1 MKLSVRF
8 PGMALVILTALSLCL
23 AACGGTNGN
32 TTGVTAPVPTPAI
45 SAITPS
51 TIPAGSSGA
60 VQITITGSGFI
71 ATSVAQINGT
81 ILATTYVS
89 ATELQASIPA
99 SLIVAGMQLGIV
111 VSNGNSSSAN
121 SPASLVSVLNPAPGL
136 VSLTPTGVIAGSGP
150 QTVTLTGT
158 GFLPTTSIA
167 ANSAARTTTYASPTQ
182 VTVVLTAADLATAG
196 AINLVATNAAPGGG
210 SSSALSFEVNNP
222 APAIASLT
230 PSAIAEGSAAFTLN
244 VAGSGFFGG
253 SVVYWNQTA
262 LTTTLVSATALK
274 AAVPASVLASAS
286 SSSIAV
292 ANSSPGGGQSATVA
306 FEVTSALPILSSL
319 QPATVEIDQAAT
331 VTLSGSGFG
340 PDSVALWNGAPRPT
354 TVVSPSQ
361 LAVSLSANDLA
372 TVGTGTI
379 TVSNP
384 APGGGVT
391 KALLLAITNQLIP
404 TITGLSFS
412 IPSSYNGACPQVQV
426 HAVGTNLYGTELVV
440 NGQMLAFPQATSGTD
455 LYGELPVGFSSA
467 PGQFSAVASQP
478 YLQLN
483 SDPYLLPTT
492 VAPVLTFCASPV
504 GATIYP
510 NSKFLL
516 SFAAT
521 QINSSAAAAVTSI
534 TLPSGIT
541 TSATF
546 PISTGQ
552 GYPGSTHQ
560 VFTAAS
566 TLASGPLS
574 FPFTGSAGTL
584 SSTGTVTLTVSST
597 AAIPTSFS
605 SFPSSELGVPIG
617 GSNSLAFSST
627 GQNEDYALDL
637 TVSGLPAGTTAT
649 ITPTP
654 IIPGDSFTVTV
665 AAASTAPESQNVPI
679 TLTGTPALGSV
690 TPATGSFSL
699 DVTPR
704 PGTLANNRTD
714 FVSTQATPFGV
725 VYDRQAD
732 LIFASNSV
740 WNRIDVISN
749 KTHLLQQSIP
759 LRGAQAIDVS
769 QDGSTVWI
777 GTNSQQVFALNTST
791 FALTRYIVPMIAGSG
806 WEDNLLLALSDGTL
820 LLNTSPGAGQ
830 GIYNNVIWTPSTN
843 QLTVLPTSD
852 YFTLRSGDGS
862 KAYGTTFASG
872 YSNVVYDVATKALT
886 PLPTL
891 GQGSQ
896 LIAAN
901 SNGSMLVGGDNGVY
915 TGAGQLI
922 GTIPDYLGNYYVEQY
937 GSTAFSRD
945 GTTLYQIGSGADSR
959 IATIDVASVTL
970 RGVAPALSA
979 LPNTISGTPFST
991 SNTSVDD
998 SGEMIVIQTFGV
1010 GFEDSTFFQNFGS
1023 LARGSSSPV
1032 LLSPNAGPLAGGTVS
1047 SPYGSFDLTPDIWY
1061 GTNRGSANLDS
1072 TSSLTITSPPGNAN
1086 GPVNLKYIYPN
1097 GEQVFTPQAFS
1108 YSSFPQDSILS
1119 GSTPLGGVPGRIS
1132 GYGMPADGSGGKLT
1146 VGGQTATITTTVGQY
1161 PPYTGEAFPSTYLDY
1176 TIPSGTPGYA
1186 DLSITTPIGSGT
1198 LPKAVFYAKSV
1209 TDYSSTDSFSDVLYD
1224 SARQQLYLSGT
1235 DHIDVFSLT
1244 SNSWQTPL
1252 KPATL
1257 SSASQFRGLALS
1269 PDGSQLLAANLLDQ
1283 SLSVISI
1290 DTPSQTFAIAIPPPT
1305 SSGPGCLTGPFAVT
1319 ALAGQQALVSSGLP
1333 PTIGGC
1339 PYSQTLYIANLQA
1352 KTAASLSS
1360 RAKSYVCSTVA
1371 STSEGTTDG
1380 TLAIIGAEEG
1390 GSCFYSTIS
1399 NAFIATQSGAIN
1411 YFGVGISG
1419 DGNIASVSNAFV
1431 DPLGNML
1438 GGLGRPAV
1446 LFPNQTATPYP
1457 LNNYPSNTLERP
1469 RLNAS
1474 GSLYYWAYP
1483 NYFEIF
1489 DVPTAT
1495 LKMRFSLTE
1504 TVQNV
1509 ETPLSIDEGGRQVF
1523 LITDKGLTV
1532 VDLGT
1537 APLSIGHL
1545 DPISGGASQ
1554 IQVRGS
1560 GFVSGLSAMID
1571 QQSATSVFVDENTFK
1586 LTVPTM
1592 AAGYHDLTITN
1603 PDGST
1608 YTLKSAISTQ

>member
-1 MKLSVRF
+1 MKLFVRF
-8 PGMALVILTALSLCL
+8 PGVALVPLCVLSLFL
-23 AACGGTNGN
+23 VACGGTSGN
-32 TTGVTAPVPTPAI
+32 TTGVTAPVPLPAI
-45 SAITPS
+45 SAVTPS
-51 TIPAGSSGA
+51 TIPAGSLGA
-60 VQITITGSGFI
+60 VQITITGNGFI

-81 ILATTYVS
+81 ILTTTYVS

-121 SPASLVSVLNPAPGL
+121 SAASLVSVLNPVPSL
-136 VSLTPTGVIAGSGP
+136 VSLAPTGVIAGSGP
-150 QTVTLTGT
+150 QTVTVTGT
-158 GFLPTTSIA
+158 GFVPTTSIA
-167 ANSAARTTTYASPTQ
+167 ANSTARTTTYASPTQ
-182 VTVVLTAADLATAG
+182 VTVALTAADLASAG

-210 SSSALSFEVNNP
+210 SSSALSFAVNNP
-222 APAIASLT
+222 APAIVSLNPT
-230 PSAIAEGSAAFTLN
+230 TIAEGSAAFTLN
-244 VAGSGFFGG
+244 VAGSGFVGG

-262 LTTTLVSATALK
+262 LTTTLVSATALQ
-274 AAVPASVLASAS
+274 AAVPASLLASAS
-286 SSSIAV
+286 SSSITV
-292 ANSSPGGGQSATVA
+292 VNSPPGGGQSATAA
-306 FEVTSALPILSSL
+306 FAVTSALPILSAL
-319 QPATVEIDQAAT
+319 RPATVEIYQAAA
-331 VTLSGSGFG
+331 VNLSGSGFG

-354 TVVSPSQ
+354 MVVSASQ
-361 LAVSLSANDLA
+361 LAVSLSASDLA
-372 TVGTGTI
+372 ATGTGKI

-391 KALLLAITNQLIP
+391 KALSLTITDLPIP

-412 IPSSYNGACPQVQV
+412 VPSSYAGVCPQVQV
-426 HAVGTNLYGTELVV
+426 HAVGTSLSGTQLAV
-440 NGQMLAFPQATSGTD
+440 NGQTLASSQATSDTD
-455 LYGELPVGFSSA
+455 LYGTLPVAFSSA
-467 PGQFSAVASQP
+467 PGQFSAVAIQP
-478 YLQLN
+478 YFQLN
-483 SDPYLLPTT
+483 SDPYLLPSTAT
-492 VAPVLTFCASPV
+492 PVLTFCASPA

-521 QINSSAAAAVTSI
+521 EINLSSAPAVTSI
-534 TLPSGIT
+534 TLPAGIT

-552 GYPGSTHQ
+552 GYPGSAHQ

-566 TLASGPLS
+566 SLASGTPS

-597 AAIPTSFS
+597 PAAPTSFS
-605 SFPSSELGVPIG
+605 SFPFSELGVPIG
-617 GSNSLAFSST
+617 GSNSLAFIST
-627 GQNEDYALDL
+627 GQNQDYALDL
-637 TVSGLPAGTTAT
+637 AVSGLPAGTTAT

-679 TLTGTPALGSV
+679 TITGTPSLASV
-690 TPATGSFSL
+690 TSSTGSFSL

-704 PGTLANNRTD
+704 PGTLANSRTD

-725 VYDRQAD
+725 AYDRQAD

-749 KTHLLQQSIP
+749 KTHQLQQSIP

-777 GTNSQQVFALNTST
+777 GTDSPQVFALNTST
-791 FALTRYIVPMIAGSG
+791 FALTRYLLPTIAGSG

-820 LLNTSPGAGQ
+820 LLNTSPTTGDGT
-830 GIYNNVIWTPSTN
+830 YDNVIWTPSTN
-843 QLTVLPTSD
+843 QLTVLPSSD
-852 YFTLRSGDGS
+852 YVNLRSGDGS
-862 KAYGTTFASG
+862 KAYGTTYASG
-872 YSNVVYDVATKALT
+872 YSNVVYDVATKTLT
-886 PLPTL
+886 PLPEL
-891 GQGSQ
+891 GQSSQ
-896 LIAAN
+896 VIAAN
-901 SNGSMLVGGDNGVY
+901 NNGSMLVGGDNKLY
-915 TGAGQLI
+915 TGAAQLI
-922 GTIPDYLGNYYVEQY
+922 GAIPEYLGNYYAEQH

-945 GTTLYQIGSGADSR
+945 GTTLYQIGAGADSR
-959 IATIDVASVTL
+959 IATIDVASLTL
-970 RGVAPALSA
+970 RGVAPALGT
-979 LPNTISGTPFST
+979 LPNFVSETPVNT
-991 SNTSVDD
+991 SNASVDD
-998 SGEMIVIQTFGV
+998 SGMMIGIQTFGV
-1010 GFEDSTFFQNFGS
+1010 GFEDSTFFQNFGTS
-1023 LARGSSSPV
+1023 TRGATSPV
-1032 LLSPNAGPLAGGTVS
+1032 LLTPNAGPLAGGTVS
-1047 SPYGSFDLTPDIWY
+1047 SPYGSFDLTPDVWY
-1061 GTNRGSANLDS
+1061 GANRGSASIDAIGD
-1072 TSSLTITSPPGNAN
+1072 LTITSPAGNAN
-1086 GPVNLKYIYPN
+1086 GPVNLKYIYPD

-1119 GSTPLGGVPGRIS
+1119 GATPFGGVPGRIS
-1132 GYGMPADGSGGKLT
+1132 GYGMPADGSGGTLT
-1146 VGGQTATITTTVGQY
+1146 VGGQTAAITTTAGQY

-1209 TDYSSTDSFSDVLYD
+1209 TDYSSADSFSDVLYD

-1257 SSASQFRGLALS
+1257 GSASQFRGLALS
-1269 PDGSQLLAANLLDQ
+1269 PDGTQLLATNLLDQ

-1290 DTPSQTFAIAIPPPT
+1290 DTTSQTFAIAIPPPS
-1305 SSGPGCLTGPFAVT
+1305 SSGQGCLTGPFAVT

-1339 PYSQTLYIANLQA
+1339 PYAQTLYVANLQA
-1352 KTAASLSS
+1352 RTVSQA
-1360 RAKSYVCSTVA
+1360 RAQSYVCSTVA
-1371 STSEGTTDG
+1371 STSEGTADG
-1380 TLAIIGAEEG
+1380 TLAIVGAEGG
-1390 GSCFYSTIS
+1390 GSCLYSVTS
-1399 NAFIATQSGAIN
+1399 NSFIVTQSGSIN
-1411 YFGVGISG
+1411 YYGVGISG

-1431 DPLGNML
+1431 DPSGNML

-1446 LFPNQTATPYP
+1446 LFPNQLATPYP
-1457 LNNYPSNTLERP
+1457 LNDYPSNTLQRP

-1495 LKMRFSLTE
+1495 LKMRFSLAE
-1504 TVQNV
+1504 TIQNV
-1509 ETPLSIDEGGRQVF
+1509 ETPLAIDEGGRQIF
-1523 LITDKGLTV
+1523 LITDKGLTII
-1532 VDLGT
+1532 DLGT
-1537 APLSIGHL
+1537 APLSIGHI
-1545 DPISGGASQ
+1545 DPVSGAASQ
-1554 IQVRGS
+1554 VQVRGS

-1571 QQSATSVFVDENTFK
+1571 QQSATTVFVDENTFK

-1592 AAGYHDLTITN
+1592 AAGNHDLTITN

-1608 YTLKSAISTQ
+1608 YTLKSAISVQ